1 VVEELLTF
9 KINQDSGKISKKFI
23 HLPSN
28 LYIRGKMTNFAARQ
42 EDKTRTMRKKE
53 YMKPTVNVVVMQHRA
68 VLLNGSPLNAID
80 SNLSEDDEFNISDD
94 PAGEGF
100 EGR

>member
-1 VVEELLTF
+1 
-9 KINQDSGKISKKFI
+9 
-23 HLPSN
+23 
-28 LYIRGKMTNFAARQ
+28 
-42 EDKTRTMRKKE
+42 MRKKE
-53 YMKPTVNVVVMQHRA
+53 YMKPSVNVVVMQHQA

-80 SNLSEDDEFNISDD
+80 SNLSEDDAFSISDD